1 MKKKVR
7 IIFLLF
13 LCVHLGYLC
22 FLGTKKINFHID
34 EYFTYAL
41 ANKEDATMPMWPHWE
56 EEKEYVG
63 DGFFLQEHA
72 PSKEAVSYTHLD
84 VYKRQRQYAG
94 STSFWNRT
102 KT

>member
-41 ANKEDATMPMWPHWE
+41 SNKEDATMPMWPHWE

-63 DGFFLQEHA
+63 DDFFLQEHA
-72 PSKEAVSYTHLD
+72 PSKEEMEHFTGLF
-84 VYKRQRQYAG
+84 KEAG
-94 STSFWNRT
+94 FHNV
-102 KT
+102 KIGG

>member
-41 ANKEDATMPMWPHWE
+41 SNKEDDNHANVATL
-56 EEKEYVG
+56 G
-63 DGFFLQEHA
+63 GR
-72 PSKEAVSYTHLD
+72 
-84 VYKRQRQYAG
+84 KRICR
-94 STSFWNRT
+94 R
-102 KT
+102 